1 MPIIILSVISQA
13 VNVKMHVFI
22 TMVGMAMWPDS
33 RMTLSMGIL
42 PLAIVME
49 YRLPCGLT
57 DQKVVGVLDTINFG
71 LITTRT
77 IAPCVKKIET
87 IGIISQ
93 EMIWTVSVSEKNL
106 F

>member
-1 MPIIILSVISQA
+1 
-13 VNVKMHVFI
+13 
-22 TMVGMAMWPDS
+22 MAMWVDS
-33 RMTLSMGIL
+33 PKTLPMGIL

-71 LITTRT
+71 SIPTRT
-77 IAPCVKKIET
+77 IAPCVRKIET
-87 IGIISQ
+87 IGIICQ
-93 EMIWTVSVSEKNL
+93 EMIWTVSVSETNL